1 MHYLQPDHYPSHYT
15 DNCPSQ
21 YTDNYSKL
29 SLDHYTDNS
38 PRHSAGNGPSHSA
51 GTIFGHWPTYTH
63 GPRLLLFSALFIC
76 ATLFLINPNQ
86 TQAQAFTATDGY
98 VEFTSRAP
106 LLEFQGKSSQLA
118 GLIDFEKNLLDFYV
132 DLTTIDTGIRLRN
145 KHMNDSYLET
155 DKFPFAEFTG
165 TLSGLPDLTLS
176 APQPA
181 VAEGTFTI
189 HGVSREIRVE
199 GTLQSVP
206 EGLQLNA
213 AWTVLL
219 DDYNIRR
226 PKVVFYELAEEQEV
240 EISILLRKTD

>member
-1 MHYLQPDHYPSHYT
+1 MKAIETETSLPSSHPICETGSHFEYLFDKAVEHQVGW
-15 DNCPSQ
+15 NQ
-21 YTDNYSKL
+21 GF
-29 SLDHYTDNS
+29 
-38 PRHSAGNGPSHSA
+38 HSVPCLGGWLKRSFAL
-51 GTIFGHWPTYTH
+51 GT
-63 GPRLLLFSALFIC
+63 LLFSVFWVS
-76 ATLFLINPNQ
+76 ATMVLINPNQ

-98 VEFTSRAP
+98 VAFTSRAP
-106 LLEFQGKSSQLA
+106 LLEFQGKSNQLA
-118 GLIDFEKNLLDFYV
+118 GLVDLDQNLLDFYV

-165 TLSGLPDLTLS
+165 MLSGLPDLTLS

-199 GTLQSVP
+199 GTLEAVP

-240 EISILLRKTD
+240 EISILLRKTE